1 MPGTSESTE
10 QHLESLAERARYDDE
25 AFGTLVGS
33 VRTLI
38 VRWTRS
44 ATRDHDDAEDVAQL
58 VLLRLR
64 QNLGHYSGRSRF
76 TTWLYRMTH
85 NIVLDRHRVERR
97 RKLLLA
103 AATLDQRYSTDV
115 DSDTADAAPTE
126 TSDVRLEP
134 LVRAFLTELTP
145 RQQAVFEAIDLRGE
159 STTHVATRLGIA
171 PSTVRVLLMQARR
184 AIRLHL
190 IAKHSDLL
198 RDYSL

>member
-10 QHLESLAERARYDDE
+10 QHLESLAERARHDDE
-25 AFGTLVGS
+25 AFGTLART
-33 VRTLI
+33 VRTLV

-64 QNLGHYSGRSRF
+64 QNLGGYSGRSRF
-76 TTWLYRMTH
+76 TTWLYRLTH
-85 NIVLDRHRVERR
+85 NIVLDRHRVDRR
-97 RKLLLA
+97 RRLLLA

-115 DSDTADAAPTE
+115 NAGTIDAAPTE
-126 TSDVRLEP
+126 TSDIRLEP
-134 LVRAFLTELTP
+134 LYRAFVNELTP
-145 RQQAVFEAIDLRGE
+145 RQQAVFEAIDLRDE
-159 STTHVATRLGIA
+159 STADVATRLGITT
-171 PSTVRVLLMQARR
+171 STVRVLLMQARR

-190 IAKHSDLL
+190 IAQHSELL

>member
-10 QHLESLAERARYDDE
+10 QHLESLAERARHDDE
-25 AFGTLVGS
+25 AFGTLARS

-64 QNLGHYSGRSRF
+64 QNLGDYSGRSRF
-76 TTWLYRMTH
+76 TTWLYRITH
-85 NIVLDRHRVERR
+85 NIVLDQHRVARR
-97 RKLLLA
+97 RRLLLA

-115 DSDTADAAPTE
+115 DSDTADAAP
-126 TSDVRLEP
+126 SDVRLEP
-134 LVRAFLTELTP
+134 LVRAFLNELTP
-145 RQQAVFEAIDLRGE
+145 RQQAVFEAIDLRNE
-159 STTHVATRLGIA
+159 STADVATRLGIT

-184 AIRLHL
+184 AMRLRL
-190 IAKHSDLL
+190 IAQHSDLL